1 MLADVEVAR
10 LDAVLRLGD
19 RTIDD
24 RVLDRLTLRHLQTLH
39 DPGKPLAAEDAQQR
53 IFERKVETR
62 RAGIALAAGPA
73 AQLIVDAARL
83 VALGAN
89 DMQAA
94 GGDDGLVAN
103 LPLRAQLADLQVLL
117 GLRQRFVFADLEDER
132 LDGTAEHDIGAAA
145 GHVGRDG
152 DHLRTTR
159 LRDDLGLARVLLG
172 VQHLVRKL
180 LLLEMP
186 RQHFGVLDRGRADE
200 HRLPA
205 LVAILDVIDDG
216 VDLFLERPEHEIVL
230 VPANHREMR
239 RNHHR
244 FEVIDLLELE
254 RLGVRRAGHA
264 GEPLIHPEVILKRDR
279 RQRLV
284 LALDRNAFLGFDRL
298 VQSVGP
304 APAGHQPAGELV
316 DDDDLAVL
324 HHVVLVAV
332 EERVRAQRRVEVMHQ
347 GDVVCVVEAR
357 SRQQKPGVGEDV
369 FGVLMPRLGEQHLVR
384 LFVDPV
390 IPGALFLALP
400 L

>member
-1 MLADVEVAR
+1 M
-10 LDAVLRLGD
+10 
-19 RTIDD
+19 
-24 RVLDRLTLRHLQTLH
+24 
-39 DPGKPLAAEDAQQR
+39 
-53 IFERKVETR
+53 
-62 RAGIALAAGPA
+62 
-73 AQLIVDAARL
+73 
-83 VALGAN
+83 
-89 DMQAA
+89 
-94 GGDDGLVAN
+94 
-103 LPLRAQLADLQVLL
+103 
-117 GLRQRFVFADLEDER
+117 
-132 LDGTAEHDIGAAA
+132 
-145 GHVGRDG
+145 
-152 DHLRTTR
+152 
-159 LRDDLGLARVLLG
+159 LLG

-205 LVAILDVIDDG
+205 LVAILDVVDDG
-216 VDLFLERPEHEIVL
+216 VDLFLERPEDEIVL

-316 DDDDLAVL
+316 DDDHLAVL

-332 EERVRAQRRVEVMHQ
+332 KQMVRAQGGVKLMHEV
-347 GDVVCVVEAR
+347 DVGRLVQAR
-357 SRQQKPGVGEDV
+357 ALGQQAHAREDLLGMLV
-369 FGVLMPRLGEQHLVR
+369 PRLGKHDLVV
-384 LFVDPV
+384 LFVDEEVPRRLRLV
-390 IPGALFLALP
+390 GLLLLLLACE
-400 L
+400 